1 MNATIFGLR
10 AIVCAAL
17 LSAVAALTLQSLNAQ
32 KGPVP
37 SAILTAKTVFV
48 SNVGPDTEDMS
59 AYVSREPNRVYD
71 DFYTALKNSGKFEII
86 GDPSDADLVLEPRVA
101 NQHDGAA
108 YLTLVIYDR
117 KTHYVLWTLTQR
129 IKNCNGEKACID
141 HYHAAIPALLLDLEK
156 LAGKAS
162 QEAH

>member
-1 MNATIFGLR
+1 MSRPPFDLRSIF
-10 AIVCAAL
+10 CAAL
-17 LSAVAALTLQSLNAQ
+17 LSAVATLTHQFLNAQ

-37 SAILTAKTVFV
+37 SAILASKTVFV

-101 NQHDGAA
+101 NQRDGGA

-117 KTHYVLWTLTQR
+117 KTHYVLWTLTHR
-129 IKNCNGEKACID
+129 IKGCNSQKACID
-141 HYHAAIPALLLDLEK
+141 NFDAAIPGLLLDLEK

-162 QEAH
+162 PEAH